1 MGAYQ
6 ERTSRKTP
14 FVAIDGRPTGFPVQ
28 GRCRHCSGISSEN
41 AFAILPEVIQ
51 SRKQQNIVLLNSEFK
66 IISAEPKARQFQN
79 IWFYSKFGC
88 LFDKTFLKVQKRG
101 TICILS
107 RFVYPFAC
115 LKLVSSFA
123 CRGTFRLC
131 TQSRTEDSDMTC
143 FVTCLAL
150 VFLDLVVEYLR
161 VNATPL
167 RNAPKLV
174 G

>member
-51 SRKQQNIVLLNSEFK
+51 SRKQQKHVLLNSEFK

-79 IWFYSKFGC
+79 RWFYFKFGF
-88 LFDKTFLKVQKRG
+88 LFDKAFFESAETRYHL
-101 TICILS
+101 
-107 RFVYPFAC
+107 YPFPLC
-115 LKLVSSFA
+115 LS
-123 CRGTFRLC
+123 LC
-131 TQSRTEDSDMTC
+131 MLEIGF
-143 FVTCLAL
+143 FVCMQRDFQTLYA
-150 VFLDLVVEYLR
+150 VTHGR
-161 VNATPL
+161 Q
-167 RNAPKLV
+167 
-174 G
+174 